1 MKTGAVR
8 MYPFI
13 ARLCC
18 YFFII
23 ILLLAATGSAQEQE
37 AKKGAVTPIPT
48 SDIIN
53 SAETALSQ
61 IQTAT
66 NLLLPEEKI
75 QAIGKESAA
84 VLHEIDSLKKN
95 TDLRRLDNLSFSAL
109 NDLRQKW
116 LFYKEKLEDWH
127 HLLETRYQT
136 IDSKRT
142 ELLDNKKQWEATY
155 KNAEAENAPE
165 KMLERI
171 SAIQSQFRDIEAKM
185 VNSLDKN
192 LVQQGRIGQKLLE
205 IDNLIGQIEEK
216 QTQKKVQ
223 IFSLDSPPL
232 WNIFVHDEDAEP
244 VSEVLG
250 KTLDRHFQSLSDFH
264 TDFNAKIVVH
274 LIIFFIIL
282 ALLLL
287 LRNFGN
293 KLILDKEAAEISKNI
308 LNMPYSV
315 AVLITLLLTRFMYP
329 QAPEIISKLAQ
340 FISLIPVLRL
350 FPVLAVEKIRKRLLI
365 FIGLYFLNL
374 ISVIFPEQT
383 VLHRLFIL
391 LINILSLLFFL
402 SIVNKQSIRKI
413 DKDNRLVKLTALLF
427 RAGIPLMILGLIA
440 NIFGNAGL
448 AFLITV
454 GILSSIYLLVVL
466 IAGALVLISIFN
478 LLIST
483 RLANF
488 SSIIRLHPQKI
499 RKVFQRLIFITS
511 LYFWFSGSLRY
522 FNLDQLVFSWI
533 GTIFTERLQI
543 GSVDISLG
551 DVIAFVLTIYLSI
564 LISRFIR
571 FVFKEDLFTRMQMP
585 RGVPGAISM
594 LANYVI
600 IGLGFLI
607 AVTAAGF
614 DLSRLVIILSALG
627 VGIGFGLQNIVNN
640 FFSGL
645 ILIFERPIQVG
656 DVVELNTLLGTVKR
670 IGIRSSTIRTYDGSE
685 VIVPN
690 ANLISNEVINWTL
703 SDKLRRIQINVGTTY
718 SSDPVK
724 VLEVL
729 RTVVEDHPDILQ
741 SPAPMF
747 LFEEF
752 GDSSLNF
759 NLRFWTASPE
769 TWLQLRSE
777 ISVNIYH
784 ALKKNGIE
792 IPFPQRD
799 LHFRSADPSLIEK
812 IRGSD
817 KK

>member
-1 MKTGAVR
+1 MKTGPVHS
-8 MYPFI
+8 YPFI
-13 ARLCC
+13 ARLIC
-18 YFFII
+18 FSFVVNF
-23 ILLLAATGSAQEQE
+23 LLVFTVFPQEPE
-37 AKKGAVTPIPT
+37 ALKNPVKPIPT

-53 SAETALSQ
+53 SAETALSE
-61 IQTAT
+61 IQAASD
-66 NLLLPEEKI
+66 LLIPVEKI
-75 QAIGKESAA
+75 QAISKASAA
-84 VLHEIDSLKKN
+84 VLHEIDSLKIN
-95 TDLRRLDNLSFSAL
+95 TDLGRIENLSFSAL

-116 LFYKEKLEDWH
+116 LFYKDKLEDWH
-127 HLLETRYQT
+127 KLLESRYQALE
-136 IDSKRT
+136 SKRT
-142 ELLDNKKQWEATY
+142 KLIEDKKQWDVTY
-155 KNAEAENAPE
+155 KSAETENAPK

-171 SAIQSQFRDIEAKM
+171 SAIQSQFNDIESKI
-185 VNSLDKN
+185 VNNLDTN
-192 LVQQGRIGQKLLE
+192 LILQSRIGQKLLE
-205 IDNLIGQIEEK
+205 IDNLIGQIEAK

-232 WNIFVHDEDAEP
+232 WKIFVHDESKKSF
-244 VSEVLG
+244 SE
-250 KTLDRHFQSLSDFH
+250 TLSNTFNRHLNSLSDFY
-264 TDFNAKIVVH
+264 TDFKAKIVLH
-274 LIIFFIIL
+274 LFIFFIVL
-282 ALLLL
+282 TLLLL

-293 KLILDKEAAEISKNI
+293 KLILNEETAQISKNI
-308 LNMPYSV
+308 LNLPYSV

-329 QAPEIISKLAQ
+329 QAPEIISRVVQ
-340 FISLIPVLRL
+340 FISLIPILRL

-365 FIGLYFLNL
+365 FIGLYFLSL
-374 ISVIFPEQT
+374 IYFISPEQT
-383 VLHRLFIL
+383 IPHRLFLL
-391 LINILSLLFFL
+391 LINVLSLFFFI
-402 SIVNKQSIRKI
+402 SIVNRQSIRKI
-413 DKDNRLVKLTALLF
+413 DRNNRLVKMTALLF
-427 RAGIPLMILGLIA
+427 RAGIPLMIIGLIA
-440 NIFGNAGL
+440 NTFGNEGL
-448 AFLITV
+448 AYLVTV
-454 GILSSIYLLVVL
+454 GTLSSIYLLVVL
-466 IAGALVLISIFN
+466 IAGALVLISLFN

-488 SSIIRLHPQKI
+488 SSIIRLHPKKL
-499 RKVFQRLIFITS
+499 RKVFQRLIFITA

-522 FNLDQLVFSWI
+522 FNLDQLVFGWI
-533 GTIFTERLQI
+533 GATFSERLQI

-551 DVIAFVLTIYLSI
+551 DIIAFILTIYLSI

-571 FVFKEDLFTRMQMP
+571 FVLNEDVFSRMHLP

-594 LANYVI
+594 LANYMI

-627 VGIGFGLQNIVNN
+627 VGIGFGLQNTVNN

-656 DVVELNTLLGTVKR
+656 DVVELNSLLGTVKR

-718 SSDPVK
+718 SSDPAK
-724 VLEVL
+724 VLEIL
-729 RTVVEDHPDILQ
+729 RTTVEDHPDILQ
-741 SPAPMF
+741 SPEPIF

-752 GDSSLNF
+752 GESSLNF
-759 NLRFWTASPE
+759 NLRFWTASPD

-777 ISVNIYH
+777 ISVKIYH

-799 LHFRSADPSLIEK
+799 LHLRSADPSLIEK

-817 KK
+817 NK